1 MIFNFKRQRC
11 TRMFL
16 SSAALIIWA
25 SAVTGLVGRSMTS
38 SPVMNN
44 RIPPVNAGERA
55 APSRD
60 AVEDSDFLAVRAVI
74 MSHSREIPPKTA
86 GLLARV
92 IIEESRRYDLDPAL
106 ILAVIQTESSF
117 RNWVRSD
124 RDALGLMQILPTT
137 GEAVAR
143 KINIK
148 WEGEASLC
156 LPVVNIRVGTYYLNQ
171 LFERFESMDLALA
184 AYNRGPTAVTRILG
198 RGRTPPTRYAEK
210 VLAAYR
216 EFRPLFSS
224 LTS

>member
-11 TRMFL
+11 TRMLL
-16 SSAALIIWA
+16 SSAAVIVWA
-25 SAVTGLVGRSMTS
+25 GAGTGLVGRIMIP
-38 SPVMNN
+38 SPVMEKS
-44 RIPPVNAGERA
+44 IPPVAAVERA
-55 APSRD
+55 VHPYD
-60 AVEDSDFLAVRAVI
+60 VVEDSDFLAVRAVI

-124 RDALGLMQILPTT
+124 RDALGLMQILPAT

-143 KINIK
+143 KIDIK
-148 WEGEASLC
+148 WEGEASLY
-156 LPVVNIRVGTYYLNQ
+156 LPVVNIRVGTYYLNH

-184 AYNRGPTAVTRILG
+184 AYNRGPTAVTRIIG
-198 RGRTPPTRYAEK
+198 RGRTPSTRYAEK
-210 VLAAYR
+210 VFSVYR